1 MLLKEVIF
9 FNNRYIYQSITTAKG
24 EKMRISARNQ
34 LEGVVELIQHGKV
47 NAEVYIK
54 LKSGYTLVSVITNDA
69 VKALDLQIKDEVIAI
84 IKSSSVLVTTDMT
97 LTISARNKLQGV
109 IENILLGEVSGEV
122 CINVGNND
130 TIVSVITANSIKKLN
145 IKMGN
150 SISAIIKATDVII
163 GK

>member
-1 MLLKEVIF
+1 
-9 FNNRYIYQSITTAKG
+9 
-24 EKMRISARNQ
+24 MRISARNQ